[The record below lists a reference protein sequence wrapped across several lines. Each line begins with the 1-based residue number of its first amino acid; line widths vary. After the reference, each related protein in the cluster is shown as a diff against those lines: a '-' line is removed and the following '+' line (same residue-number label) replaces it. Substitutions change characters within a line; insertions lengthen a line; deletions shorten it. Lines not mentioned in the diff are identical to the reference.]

1 MYGILFYTKR
11 ERVSLLLPSKFII
24 NVIFVSLDEN
34 LTQISNQ
41 LWYFICQL
49 DLRNYSF
56 TDELNVS

>member
-1 MYGILFYTKR
+1 MYGVLFHTTR